1 MTEVPCPIN
10 KKGNKRIRN
19 GIPKTLLTCL
29 STVRSKKKII
39 LGNNLYFFSRKQ
51 EQTKNDEKKVV
62 YYGRKE
68 RRKIYV
74 LCT

>member
-1 MTEVPCPIN
+1 MTKVLCAIN
-10 KKGNKRIRN
+10 KKENKRVRN

-29 STVRSKKKII
+29 FTVCNKNII
-39 LGNNLYFFSRKQ
+39 LGNNLCFFSRKQ
-51 EQTKNDEKKVV
+51 GQTKNDEKKVV

>member
-19 GIPKTLLTCL
+19 GISKTLLTCL
-29 STVRSKKKII
+29 FTVCKKKII